1 MDVCPNRA
9 NISVKVPGMEMA
21 QVIHVDYMCNECGNC
36 RTFCPYASAP
46 YKDKFTLFA
55 KPEDMDDSTNDG
67 FAVLNA
73 DTKECRVR
81 FLGNVT
87 ECKADDPEDKVPGG
101 IRALICAVIDDY
113 SYLLFK

>member
-1 MDVCPNRA
+1 MSAETAGP
-9 NISVKVPGMEMA
+9 SVRMQALLTK
-21 QVIHVDYMCNECGNC
+21 II
-36 RTFCPYASAP
+36 
-46 YKDKFTLFA
+46 TLFA